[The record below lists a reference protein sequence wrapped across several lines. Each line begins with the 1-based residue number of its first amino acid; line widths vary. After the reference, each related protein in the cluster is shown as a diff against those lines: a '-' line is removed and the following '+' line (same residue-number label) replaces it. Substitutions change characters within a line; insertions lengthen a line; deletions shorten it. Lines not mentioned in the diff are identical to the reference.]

1 MKIKLLDKGVS
12 EDDNTKEYENPTGVE
27 WLESMISSMILNG
40 GDSDLLSV
48 LTHCKK
54 AKEMEKEQIIDA
66 HFNGCEVGEM
76 FNNENRAFTTDAEQ
90 YYQKTL
96 KSE

>member
-1 MKIKLLDKGVS
+1 MK
-12 EDDNTKEYENPTGVE
+12 TTVE
-27 WLESMISSMILNG
+27 WLIEELEDNG
-40 GDSDLLSV
+40 INLDLASEII
-48 LTHCKK
+48 KQ

-90 YYQKTL
+90 YYNETF